1 MRGVN
6 QNVTLSRVEWC
17 VLATM
22 TPILCVGLSVFAL
35 YAVKQPLFGM
45 SFENKAASA
54 EPARGCDCFVFLGLV
69 TITVATANKEINQ

>member
-54 EPARGCDCFVFLGLV
+54 EGTRLRLLCFPW
-69 TITVATANKEINQ
+69 TRDNNCRHCK